1 MSPRSLTIL
10 AGLVWLIAGVNVC
23 RIGSQA
29 WSELGVGASPLLIGG
44 VAATFLPFAMMFG
57 KITTKNIRRIYA
69 LPTEQ
74 RKWWRMMTAK
84 SYATM
89 VFMIALGATL
99 RHCSLVPTEFIA
111 AFYVGLGAALTM
123 AGLAY
128 FVAR

>member
-1 MSPRSLTIL
+1 
-10 AGLVWLIAGVNVC
+10 
-23 RIGSQA
+23 
-29 WSELGVGASPLLIGG
+29 
-44 VAATFLPFAMMFG
+44 
-57 KITTKNIRRIYA
+57 
-69 LPTEQ
+69 
-74 RKWWRMMTAK
+74 MMTAK

-99 RHCSLVPTEFIA
+99 RHCSLVPTEIIA